1 MQIILTEDEFNALKN
16 AEALALARLEIECKN
31 RIDKFLS
38 VMLDGLRVHQDPT
51 SFNDPYVTLKH
62 LQARV
67 GAAREACA
75 IPGPKC

>member
-1 MQIILTEDEFNALKN
+1 MQIILTEEEFNALKN
-16 AEALALARLEIECKN
+16 AEALALARVKVESDK

-38 VMLDGLRVHQDPT
+38 VMLDGLRVHQDHP
-51 SFNDPYVTLKH
+51 SFHSPYVTLKH
-62 LQARV
+62 LQERV